1 MIRRTFSRITRTDFQ
16 ILYGAYVRSLLEYAN
31 PVVYSGRTKDVILSE
46 RVQRAATKM
55 VAGLKSM
62 DYETRLAVLDLFPL
76 EYRRLRGDLIL
87 TYALFE
93 QGLANRF
100 FTVDPAN
107 TRRGHD
113 PRETCASRLAIE
125 VRDTLTCE
133 RQAKRE
139 EETFE
144 DYTAVTDWE
153 RFVQSLENLLARW
166 ELRADGDPAVSR
178 TFTCLLLTRVKNSV
192 RFNNRFCLVFLL
204 PRLDTSVAGCI
215 LANGSSNW
223 STSATLLARAICY
236 KSVDVGFFH
245 FCIYSIQL
253 GSSVPHILD
262 ARDNKFDG
270 HLAAPIACF
279 GLTQALVLRPT
290 EGEITGATRLHL
302 LLSSVEM
309 AVHAVRCPLPV
320 LVAYSDPAYCY
331 GVAAIPPLPSSSDA
345 AQDEVKH
352 EYQVSVLTGAL
363 NIDFSVGRMEDSV
376 NPSCTHLD
384 GLRELFL
391 GKLGYPWRLSCP
403 TPEVAI
409 AARFT
414 YVLPYWP
421 EFAGLEHP
429 SSLLSFDLTPLSSVF
444 PQFHLAAVW
453 PKVPKHAITQR
464 PSYTVLKPEGAPDWY
479 LQLFLGTSHADRLN
493 ANFSSSSTMANELT
507 QQSTF
512 ADQPEL
518 LDWSRHQNRASR
530 EVVQLASQFNLP
542 PATSLTHRLAVLL
555 CNLNYLQPN
564 PSSDSQLELMYNEF
578 LLELK
583 LRLDRLIN
591 LPTTKSFEE
600 SEQHSTALD
609 PGERDDRAH
618 TAVFTSRHNFSAFSD
633 RERCDLHSILEHFS
647 FYIEKARTSS
657 SPSDSEFQDTQDAVK
672 KEEDMEDAGTEPAD
686 EDEFFDASEDIPAA
700 KLEPFSSPEEEFPDL
715 VIIFATFDSST
726 LPILFSFAI
735 PSPPTAPEEASEEAR
750 SILQWLHSLDLTRL
764 LRLLM
769 PSVCLEALITFH
781 SLKLHPRLAP
791 WYRNALDT
799 LKLQIQ
805 IVLDRLSPGKANLDG
820 CATWEER
827 IAHTF
832 AEALTLLAQFA
843 SRLTCLRELIMDY
856 TLHGKRG
863 YWPNGD
869 AVDRG
874 KLLCSLSF
882 SSAQPELARSSSH
895 IEHFRFT
902 SSPQT
907 WFSSYP
913 PLDLRQPIAETYI
926 LQTVLGQPNPL
937 ASRPGPQRLYVQL
950 SNKHQ
955 GKTYDCL
962 SLAGAFS
969 HDTQFF

>member
-1 MIRRTFSRITRTDFQ
+1 MNFEPCE
-16 ILYGAYVRSLLEYAN
+16 SLE
-31 PVVYSGRTKDVILSE
+31 
-46 RVQRAATKM
+46 
-55 VAGLKSM
+55 
-62 DYETRLAVLDLFPL
+62 FPPS
-76 EYRRLRGDLIL
+76 
-87 TYALFE
+87 AF
-93 QGLANRF
+93 
-100 FTVDPAN
+100 
-107 TRRGHD
+107 
-113 PRETCASRLAIE
+113 
-125 VRDTLTCE
+125 
-133 RQAKRE
+133 AKRE

-144 DYTAVTDWE
+144 DYTAVTNWE

-166 ELRADGDPAVSR
+166 ELRADGDPAIQQSLLSSVS
-178 TFTCLLLTRVKNSV
+178 FTSSGY
-192 RFNNRFCLVFLL
+192 FCGRLYFGEREFQLVYLSH
-204 PRLDTSVAGCI
+204 PSGE
-215 LANGSSNW
+215 SNV
-223 STSATLLARAICY
+223 LQERRR
-236 KSVDVGFFH
+236 
-245 FCIYSIQL
+245 
-253 GSSVPHILD
+253 SSVPHILD
-262 ARDNKFDG
+262 ASANKFDG

-290 EGEITGATRLHL
+290 EGEISGATRLHL

-331 GVAAIPPLPSSSDA
+331 GVAAIPPLPSSSDV

-352 EYQVSVLTGAL
+352 EYQVSLLTGAL

-391 GKLGYPWRLSCP
+391 QKLGYPWRLSCP

-409 AARFT
+409 AARFA
-414 YVLPYWP
+414 YLLPYWP
-421 EFAGLEHP
+421 EFTELKHP
-429 SSLLSFDLTPLSSVF
+429 FSLLSFDLTPLSSVF

-464 PSYTVLKPEGAPDWY
+464 PSYTVLKPEGAPEWY
-479 LQLFLGTSHADRLN
+479 LQLFLGTSHADRLSSRLKCFSQACLHVPEPEFRRPHTRTFSTITSRISWLGADLPRLRSLLRGPSLPAAHQPKSPPDTPEYKLLGEQIIHHLLFLFPDAD
-493 ANFSSSSTMANELT
+493 ANFSSSSTMANEMT
-507 QQSTF
+507 QPSAS

-518 LDWSRHQNRASR
+518 LDWSRYQNRASR
-530 EVVQLASQFNLP
+530 EVVQLAKQFSLP

-564 PSSDSQLELMYNEF
+564 PSSDSQLEIMYNEF

-591 LPTTKSFEE
+591 LPTAKAFEE

-609 PGERDDRAH
+609 PGERNDRVYSA
-618 TAVFTSRHNFSAFSD
+618 AFTSRHNFSAFSD
-633 RERCDLHSILEHFS
+633 WERCNLHLVLEHFN

-657 SPSDSEFQDTQDAVK
+657 SPSDSDFQDTQDAVK
-672 KEEDMEDAGTEPAD
+672 KEEDMEDAGTEPAE
-686 EDEFFDASEDIPAA
+686 EDEFFDASEDTPVT
-700 KLEPFSSPEEEFPDL
+700 KLEPLASAEEEFPNL
-715 VIIFATFDSST
+715 VII
-726 LPILFSFAI
+726 
-735 PSPPTAPEEASEEAR
+735 SPDEASEEAR
-750 SILQWLHSLDLTRL
+750 SILQWLHSLDLTQL

-791 WYRNALDT
+791 WYRNALDA
-799 LKLQIQ
+799 LKVQIQ
-805 IVLDRLSPGKANLDG
+805 TVLDRLSPGKANLDG

-832 AEALTLLAQFA
+832 AEVLTLLAQFA
-843 SRLTCLRELIMDY
+843 SRLTCLRELIMDF
-856 TLHGKRG
+856 TLHVSPFVSDECLSFLCTLASNSVYGVAEWSPYLPGWVK
-863 YWPNGD
+863 
-869 AVDRG
+869 VDRHSRPFSD
-874 KLLCSLSF
+874 LQSLFGSIPD
-882 SSAQPELARSSSH
+882 PELARSSSH

-926 LQTVLGQPNPL
+926 LQTVFGQPNPL